1 MEATPTL
8 LIQLPIPQLDFAK
21 QTGNIPLGA
30 ACLKMAADNVGAGPV
45 ALLPQGI
52 ATYLGD
58 AALLDFILA
67 QRPDIVGFG
76 VYTWNLDRSLYMAHQ
91 LKKSYHPRIVF
102 GGPEVT
108 PDNQRI
114 RSTDVDYYI
123 YGEGEVLFANLL
135 INGNR
140 WCQKC
145 GHASADKAFEHGQ
158 SPYPLGLLEPEI
170 ENMVL
175 IETQRGCP
183 HHCGYCFYGKSRR
196 RISTVPPDVVVDMV
210 AWAIDHH
217 IAEAYLLDPCLNA
230 RKDLDDL
237 LKAITRINGA
247 RQIRLISEIRA
258 ETVTDKIADAYAD
271 AGFTWFEIGLQS
283 TNPAALKQ
291 MNRPTDLKA
300 FLQGVQRLKKR
311 GIKTGIDLIAGLPG
325 DDPEGFSRS
334 VAFVVDNGLI
344 DDVQVFPLSVL
355 PGTPFRK
362 NHQAMQLIFDPTPPY
377 TISKTPTF
385 SDQQILEAL
394 DEAQDRFDLCL
405 YPFPD
410 LDLSGCLTQV
420 IQGADNRVCTANIK
434 GVRVIT
440 KLIVNRGETAI
451 RLGML
456 SGQLAHPYQLVF
468 GPRVVDQSIV
478 FEMIRG
484 FSKANPFTP
493 FEVVLVEPAK
503 MPDMQKLLDAC
514 QLHRPHYLDNDLRFL
529 YPTPGNRAMLVTL
542 LSQKR
547 RIVFGGAMQR
557 QVHWWTADSLP
568 AARELEALQM
578 LDGVFIP
585 DRYTSFDLDQW
596 QTRWAPESE
605 DLPLITFADPAAQK
619 HWITLTT
626 ADDYWLALLPGDG
639 PDGTP
644 SLY

>member
-1 MEATPTL
+1 L
-8 LIQLPIPQLDFAK
+8 LE
-21 QTGNIPLGA
+21 NS
-30 ACLKMAADNVGAGPV
+30 
-45 ALLPQGI
+45 
-52 ATYLGD
+52 
-58 AALLDFILA
+58 
-67 QRPDIVGFG
+67 
-76 VYTWNLDRSLYMAHQ
+76 DRWRYKCS
-91 LKKSYHPRIVF
+91 
-102 GGPEVT
+102 
-108 PDNQRI
+108 
-114 RSTDVDYYI
+114 ST
-123 YGEGEVLFANLL
+123 
-135 INGNR
+135 
-140 WCQKC
+140 
-145 GHASADKAFEHGQ
+145 SADKAFEHGQ
-158 SPYPLGLLEPEI
+158 CPYPLGLLEPEI

-196 RISTVPPDVVVDMV
+196 RISMVPADFVVDMV
-210 AWAIDHH
+210 AWAQDHQ

-237 LKAITRINGA
+237 LKAITRINRA
-247 RQIRLISEIRA
+247 HQIRLISEIRA
-258 ETVTDKIADAYAD
+258 ETVTDKIADAYAA

-311 GIKTGIDLIAGLPG
+311 GIKTSIDLIAGLPG

-334 VAFVVDNGLI
+334 VAFMVDNGLL

-362 NHQAMQLIFDPTPPY
+362 NHQAMQLVFDPTPPY

-394 DEAQDRFDLCL
+394 DEAQNRFDLCL

-420 IQGADNRVCTANIK
+420 IKGAENRVCTADLN
-434 GVRVIT
+434 GARVIT
-440 KLIVNRGETAI
+440 KLIVNRVETAI

-456 SGQLAHPYQLVF
+456 SCQLAHPYQLVF

-478 FEMIRG
+478 FDMIQG

-493 FEVVLVEPAK
+493 FEVVLVEPVDF
-503 MPDMQKLLDAC
+503 PEMQRLLEAC

-529 YPTPGNRAMLVTL
+529 YSKPGNRAMLVTL
-542 LSQKR
+542 LSQKK
-547 RIVFGGAMQR
+547 RIVFEGAMQR
-557 QVHWWTADSLP
+557 QIHWWTADRLP
-568 AARELEALQM
+568 AARELEFLQM
-578 LDGVFIP
+578 FDGIFIP
-585 DRYTSFDLDQW
+585 DRYTSADLERW
-596 QTRWAPESE
+596 QNRWASDSE
-605 DLPLITFADPAAQK
+605 NLPLITFADPAAQK

-626 ADDYWLALLPGDG
+626 AGDYWLALLPGDG
-639 PDGTP
+639 PSGVPD
-644 SLY
+644 LF